1 MKIFKFFLLL
11 IFIINFAYA
20 HSPTSGEKNFRDN
33 AIKKY
38 NIDKKTLNT
47 FFHKVKKDKSILKA
61 FERPNTAKPWYFF
74 KNLFITE
81 KRINDG
87 NLFYEKHNSTLVSSF
102 DKFGVSKEIIVS
114 IIGIETNYGNN
125 KGTSNVADALYTLGF
140 HAKRRNDFF
149 KKELMNFFVLAKK
162 NNLDLFSI
170 KGSYAGA
177 LGYPQFMPSSYLNYA
192 IDFDNDLLVD
202 LFNSV
207 EDSIG
212 SVANYLKVH
221 GWNKDKPVVLK
232 LPVLISNEKIK
243 DHKKISSSFKNFKKK
258 FSLDNEFK
266 QEFDSLKISAFNVED
281 KSGLETW
288 VAFKNF
294 HVIKKYNNSTNY
306 ALAVYLLSKSFNP

>member
-1 MKIFKFFLLL
+1 MKILKIFIIL
-11 IFIINFAYA
+11 IFITKFAYA
-20 HSPTSGEKNFRDN
+20 HIPTSGEKNFREN

-61 FERPNTAKPWYFF
+61 FERPNTAKPWHFF

-87 NLFYEKHNSTLVSSF
+87 NLFYVKYNRPLVASF
-102 DKFGVSKEIIVS
+102 DKFGVSKDIVVS

-149 KKELMNFFVLAKK
+149 KKELMNFFVLVKK

-192 IDFDNDLLVD
+192 IDFDNDSLVD

-221 GWNKDKPVVLK
+221 GWKKDKPVVLK
-232 LPVLISNEKIK
+232 LPILISNEKIN
-243 DHKKISSSFKNFKKK
+243 DHKKILTSFKDLKNK
-258 FSLDNEFK
+258 FSVDNEFK
-266 QEFDSLKISAFNVED
+266 QEFDSLKVSAFNVED

>member
-1 MKIFKFFLLL
+1 MKILKFFLLL
-11 IFIINFAYA
+11 ILITKFAYA
-20 HSPTSGEKNFRDN
+20 HNPTSGEKKFRDN

-38 NIDKKTLNT
+38 KIDQKTLNT
-47 FFHKVKKDKSILKA
+47 FFHKVKKDRSILKA
-61 FERPNTAKPWYFF
+61 FERPSTAKPWYYF

-87 NLFYEKHNSTLVSSF
+87 NLFHKKYNRTLAASF
-102 DKFGVSKEIIVS
+102 DKFGVSKDIVVS

-177 LGYPQFMPSSYLNYA
+177 LGYPQFMPSSYLSYA
-192 IDFDNDLLVD
+192 IDFDNDSFVD

-207 EDSIG
+207 DDSIG
-212 SVANYLKVH
+212 SVANYLKMH
-221 GWNKDKPVVLK
+221 GWNKEKPVVLK
-232 LPVLISNEKIK
+232 LPIFISNKKIK
-243 DHKKISSSFKNFKKK
+243 DHKKMVSSFENFKNK
-258 FSLDNEFK
+258 FSLNKEFK
-266 QEFDSLKISAFNVED
+266 QEFDSLRVSAFNVED
-281 KSGLETW
+281 KKGSETW

-306 ALAVYLLSKSFNP
+306 VLAVYLLSKSFNL